1 MLGVGISNVISLFSG
16 IALFLFGM
24 ALMGDGL
31 KQVAGNKLEL
41 ILYRL
46 TGSPVKG
53 FLLGTGVTAVIQS
66 SSATSVMVVG
76 FVNSGMMKVRQ
87 SISIVLG
94 AILGTSITGW
104 IICLSDIGS
113 TGGWMDLFSTATL
126 TGVISVIGIVLRMAS
141 KDPAKKHI
149 GDILMGFAVLMF
161 GMSTMSA
168 AVSPLRDD
176 PTFIRILTSFSNPF
190 LGILFGTLFTC
201 VLQSA
206 SAAVGILQALAS
218 TGIIDFSIALPI
230 IMGIAIGAAMP
241 VLLSAIGASVDGKRT
256 AMVYLVAEVTGVILF
271 AAIYYTLDALIRFPF
286 ADRIM
291 TSVSIAFVNTV
302 FRFIKV
308 VALLPFTQQI
318 EKAVNLLVRDKPQQ
332 KTVEPEAMRLE
343 ERFIQHPALAIE
355 QSRLTINA
363 MAEEA
368 KRNFVEAV
376 ALLHG
381 YSDERFR
388 LVENLETSVDRY
400 EDKLGT
406 YLVKVTE
413 REMTAKQNAEV
424 SKFLHTISDFE
435 RISDHAL
442 NIAEGARELHQ
453 KNLSFS
459 DAAAGNGLCLGS
471 IVALVFTFLYY
482 WLRGLIKFEK
492 SMESIPNGFI
502 QMISP
507 ILILCFAWTL
517 CGLCR
522 DDGLQVGEFVK
533 GVMAGTGSLAKFL
546 PAVIFIVACFIG
558 FATGTSWGTIG
569 IMVPL
574 VCAVFD
580 WNSQVT
586 LLSIGLAASCAGG
599 VCGDHL
605 SPISDTTI
613 MASAGAHCY
622 HLNHVSTQIPYGV
635 TVAAVSFVSFIIA
648 GLVQNVVI
656 CMIIAIALMIVTLFV
671 IKAVVAKKHAAVIA
685 EIAAANKAHYA
696 AK

>member
-1 MLGVGISNVISLFSG
+1 MSISNLISLLSG

-168 AVSPLRDD
+168 AVSPLRED

-256 AMVYLVAEVTGVILF
+256 AMVYLVAEVTGVIFF
-271 AAIYYTLDALIRFPF
+271 AAIYYCLDALIRFPF

-291 TSVSIAFVNTV
+291 TSVSIAFANTV

-308 VALLPFTQQI
+308 VALLPFTRQI
-318 EKAVNLLVRDKPQQ
+318 EKVVDLLVPDKPQQ
-332 KTVEPEAMRLE
+332 KPVEPEAVRLE

-355 QSRLTINA
+355 QSRLT
-363 MAEEA
+363 
-368 KRNFVEAV
+368 K
-376 ALLHG
+376 
-381 YSDERFR
+381 
-388 LVENLETSVDRY
+388 LVEDLEKSVDRY

-413 REMTAKQNAEV
+413 REMTVRQNAEV
-424 SKFLHTISDFE
+424 SKFLHTLSDFE

-442 NIAEGARELHQ
+442 NIAEGAKELHE

-459 DAAAGNGLCLGS
+459 DAAAHELEVVEAALTEILSTAIRSFVNNDLQLAARVEPLEELIDNLCDELKLHHVDRLQKGLCTLGQGFVFNDLLTNYER
-471 IVALVFTFLYY
+471 VADHCSNIAVAMIEL
-482 WLRGLIKFEK
+482 
-492 SMESIPNGFI
+492 ESDSFDTHEYLN
-502 QMISP
+502 S
-507 ILILCFAWTL
+507 
-517 CGLCR
+517 
-522 DDGLQVGEFVK
+522 VK
-533 GVMAGTGSLAKFL
+533 EMK
-546 PAVIFIVACFIG
+546 
-558 FATGTSWGTIG
+558 
-569 IMVPL
+569 
-574 VCAVFD
+574 
-580 WNSQVT
+580 
-586 LLSIGLAASCAGG
+586 
-599 VCGDHL
+599 
-605 SPISDTTI
+605 SDTFARYYEEYSRI
-613 MASAGAHCY
+613 Y
-622 HLNHVSTQIPYGV
+622 QI
-635 TVAAVSFVSFIIA
+635 
-648 GLVQNVVI
+648 
-656 CMIIAIALMIVTLFV
+656 
-671 IKAVVAKKHAAVIA
+671 
-685 EIAAANKAHYA
+685 
-696 AK
+696 

>member
-1 MLGVGISNVISLFSG
+1 MGISNVISLLSG

-46 TGSPVKG
+46 TGNPIKG
-53 FLLGTGVTAVIQS
+53 FLLGAGVTAVIQS
-66 SSATSVMVVG
+66 SSATSVMIVG

-87 SISIVLG
+87 AISIVLG

-113 TGGWMDLFSTATL
+113 TGGWLDLFSTATL
-126 TGVISVIGIVLRMAS
+126 TGVISVIGIVLRMAA

-168 AVSPLRDD
+168 AVSPLRED

-308 VALLPFTQQI
+308 VALLPFTKQI
-318 EKAVNLLVRDKPQQ
+318 EKTVNFLVRDKPQQ
-332 KTVEPEAMRLE
+332 KEVEPEAMRLE

-381 YSDERFR
+381 YSNEQFK
-388 LVENLETSVDRY
+388 LVEDLENSVDRY

-413 REMTAKQNAEV
+413 REMTVKQNAEV

-435 RISDHAL
+435 RISDHAYNIMESAEQFHNMKKKFSDKAKKEL
-442 NIAEGARELHQ
+442 RVYEAAVKDIVDITFDAYDRSDIIKASRVEPLEEVIDRLNDEIKKKHIKRLRKGKCTIELGFVLSDLTTNFERVADHCSNIAV
-453 KNLSFS
+453 
-459 DAAAGNGLCLGS
+459 CLIQTQADGYEMHEY
-471 IVALVFTFLYY
+471 LDKLKEDEDPFF
-482 WLRGLIKFEK
+482 GQMFEEYCK
-492 SMESIPNGFI
+492 EY
-502 QMISP
+502 
-507 ILILCFAWTL
+507 
-517 CGLCR
+517 R
-522 DDGLQVGEFVK
+522 
-533 GVMAGTGSLAKFL
+533 L
-546 PAVIFIVACFIG
+546 P
-558 FATGTSWGTIG
+558 S
-569 IMVPL
+569 
-574 VCAVFD
+574 
-580 WNSQVT
+580 
-586 LLSIGLAASCAGG
+586 
-599 VCGDHL
+599 
-605 SPISDTTI
+605 
-613 MASAGAHCY
+613 
-622 HLNHVSTQIPYGV
+622 
-635 TVAAVSFVSFIIA
+635 
-648 GLVQNVVI
+648 
-656 CMIIAIALMIVTLFV
+656 
-671 IKAVVAKKHAAVIA
+671 
-685 EIAAANKAHYA
+685 
-696 AK
+696 

>member
-1 MLGVGISNVISLFSG
+1 MGISNIISLFSG

-46 TGSPVKG
+46 TGNPIKG
-53 FLLGTGVTAVIQS
+53 FLLGAGVTAVIQS
-66 SSATSVMVVG
+66 SSATSVMIVG

-87 SISIVLG
+87 AISIVLG

-113 TGGWMDLFSTATL
+113 TGGWLDLFSTATL
-126 TGVISVIGIVLRMAS
+126 TGVISVIGIVLRMAA

-168 AVSPLRDD
+168 SVSPLRDD

-271 AAIYYTLDALIRFPF
+271 AVIYYALDAVVRFPF

-308 VALLPFTQQI
+308 VALLPFTRQT
-318 EKAVNLLVRDKPQQ
+318 EKVVNFLVRDKPQQ

-381 YSDERFR
+381 YSDERFK
-388 LVENLETSVDRY
+388 LVEDLEGSVDRY

-442 NIAEGARELHQ
+442 NIAEGARELHE
-453 KNLSFS
+453 KKLSFS
-459 DAAAGNGLCLGS
+459 DAAAHELEVMEAALTEILSTAIRSFVNNDLQLAARVEPLEELIDNLCDEMKLHHVDRLQKGLCTLGQGFVFNDLLTNYERVADHCS
-471 IVALVFTFLYY
+471 NIAVALIELESDSFDTHEYLNSLKELKSDMYERYY
-482 WLRGLIKFEK
+482 EEYRRVYQL
-492 SMESIPNGFI
+492 
-502 QMISP
+502 
-507 ILILCFAWTL
+507 
-517 CGLCR
+517 
-522 DDGLQVGEFVK
+522 
-533 GVMAGTGSLAKFL
+533 
-546 PAVIFIVACFIG
+546 
-558 FATGTSWGTIG
+558 
-569 IMVPL
+569 
-574 VCAVFD
+574 
-580 WNSQVT
+580 
-586 LLSIGLAASCAGG
+586 
-599 VCGDHL
+599 
-605 SPISDTTI
+605 
-613 MASAGAHCY
+613 
-622 HLNHVSTQIPYGV
+622 
-635 TVAAVSFVSFIIA
+635 
-648 GLVQNVVI
+648 
-656 CMIIAIALMIVTLFV
+656 
-671 IKAVVAKKHAAVIA
+671 
-685 EIAAANKAHYA
+685 
-696 AK
+696 